1 MVVGME
7 RLLRLAEWREEPDRE
22 WEVEEKVW
30 EERPEMVTLGLSS
43 EVTMSGTAAERDGG
57 LGCFHLMDG
66 NKKQYSSFQIFTSD
80 NITHRAMPGAAALP
94 ANALV
99 DVGDDVGD
107 PLEVEIRVGGGRP
120 ETVTSTSTLSTIP
133 GHL

>member
-1 MVVGME
+1 MVAGME

-43 EVTMSGTAAERDGG
+43 EVTMSGTPADRDGG

-66 NKKQYSSFQIFTSD
+66 NKKQYSSFQIFVSD
-80 NITHRAMPGAAALP
+80 SITHRAMPGAAALP

-107 PLEVEIRVGGGRP
+107 PL
-120 ETVTSTSTLSTIP
+120 
-133 GHL
+133 